1 MRSSGSADTIY
12 RVGDEADCRACGHRI
27 RLATNGLWGQRHRAL
42 GRAEA
47 GAVMRDVLSEAL
59 ASPRRTLLDAL
70 ALVLLT
76 AALCALGVMAWAAIG
91 GPA

>member
-1 MRSSGSADTIY
+1 
-12 RVGDEADCRACGHRI
+12 
-27 RLATNGLWGQRHRAL
+27 
-42 GRAEA
+42 
-47 GAVMRDVLSEAL
+47 MRDVLSEAL
-59 ASPRRTLLDAL
+59 ASLRRTLLDAL

>member
-1 MRSSGSADTIY
+1 
-12 RVGDEADCRACGHRI
+12 
-27 RLATNGLWGQRHRAL
+27 
-42 GRAEA
+42 
-47 GAVMRDVLSEAL
+47 MRDAVLEAL
-59 ASPRRTLLDAL
+59 SRPLETLLDAL